1 MPDMDATEYRKLR
14 DKLGLT
20 QAGLAAR
27 LGVTRETITRRE
39 TGAATITEEA
49 ALAIRA
55 LAAGR

>member
-1 MPDMDATEYRKLR
+1 MDATEYRKLR

-49 ALAIRA
+49 ALAIRS
-55 LAAGR
+55 LAGDR